1 MEFLMEVQG
10 GKSKMSIK
18 KKLAAFVLASVAML
32 VASGCDHHHHHYDDH
47 HPPPPGMDHDHDH

>member
-1 MEFLMEVQG
+1 MEVQG